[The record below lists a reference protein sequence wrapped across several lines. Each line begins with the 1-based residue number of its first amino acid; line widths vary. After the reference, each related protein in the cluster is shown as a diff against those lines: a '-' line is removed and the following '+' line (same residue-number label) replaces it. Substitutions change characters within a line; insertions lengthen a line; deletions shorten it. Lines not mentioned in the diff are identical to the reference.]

1 MKRLLF
7 FSFLFLASFSMVIA
21 GNVISVVGIEVE
33 NGLTEATVGIN
44 LDNPTDIVGG
54 VQFDLFNLPYNLEV
68 DTIVITGRTP
78 DFEVSW
84 NVMSD
89 GAVRVLLYDTGNE
102 NISGTT
108 GEILQVTY
116 DVTGQNNAANMIDM
130 ADVIIGDSVGNPLFI
145 SEIIPGYI
153 RVGLVPTLS
162 FGSGSGDAGGSG
174 YLVEVN
180 MENNGAVGGVQ
191 MDIVCDPSV
200 LNVDSIAT
208 TTRTDGFDVDFSQI
222 GDAVRVLLYH
232 TGGVDI
238 AVGDGPILEV
248 YVSVDP
254 FAVSQDVNIG
264 AINIE
269 VGDPDGNHVDHIVNW
284 NIFSILHGY
293 LFPPE
298 NLIATSGLDSQ
309 VPLIWEEPSSGET
322 GEEQIYEGFEG
333 VEYPPG
339 WLMINNDGGYN
350 SQFEADTDWMFY
362 DVVPHSGIQSI
373 VSIYNSD
380 ASPNDDWLI
389 TPMIKPGSTSEF
401 RFWASPQDPGYSQEI
416 FDVRISTES
425 QDINTFGASVFHYEF
440 PSGGGGTENDWIEFV
455 VDLSDYA
462 GDEIYVV
469 IQCVSV
475 DQFILKI
482 DDILITELLEG
493 PDIFMTTNLRSNP
506 SVLLGTKRSDSGYAV
521 DPSLVNSAPFYK
533 LAEKSTLIGYALY
546 RSEASPVIVEAGN
559 RIGYTGES
567 VLTFVDTTAQNSASY
582 YYVVTADYLSEG
594 ESGPSNEAE
603 ATPVEWVDLFAGS
616 SEGYA
621 GDTVGVDVSLT
632 NEETIVGGFEFLI
645 IDVPGIV
652 DGIEVIPSPRLTGSG
667 WSVQGQEQ
675 ADGSYKVIGFDMNG
689 VGIAPGTGPIV
700 TISYSIYNVMEPCNV
715 VLHLTGVVISD
726 IVGNMLP
733 TTPQNGNINVLVET
747 QYLVIFDGQANQGD
761 TGDVAIGLVN
771 TKPVGGF
778 EFIIR
783 DIPDYLTGIGVVVS
797 PRLTDIA
804 GGAWSA
810 SGSEQADGSYKVLG
824 FDMNGTSISPGE
836 GPIVIISYEV
846 DASAPIGV
854 IDLALEGV
862 VLSDPLGNQQYSEVV
877 SGHFGI
883 GQPDVYY
890 YLANDTATVGSAG
903 KMVVTMNNS
912 ATVSGFQFVIMDSA
926 DIFVGTG
933 VTSSLSGWT
942 MSGSELESGG
952 YRVVGFSMSGATI
965 PAGSVTTFEVALT
978 VDTAAVPGDYP
989 VIMPEAIAS
998 DPDGVNMWAVG
1009 FPAIFTVLEIDFP
1022 PTPFSLLEPVDGT
1035 TWTYNY
1041 DFLTG
1046 DEIEVFKWES
1056 SEDPNGMPVVY
1067 GVIFGVDGYGEIE
1080 GGIPS
1085 DSDGADA
1092 TLTIPVKTVLDEL
1105 ASIGVSYPLSGT
1117 GYWYVL
1123 ATDSTNVSASNDTF
1137 NLSISIEVGIISE
1150 LAIPDKYE
1158 LRQNFPNPFNPET
1171 SIIYGLPKESNV
1183 RIDVYNLLGQAVVTL
1198 VNEKQKPGYH
1208 SIQWN
1213 GCDDFGTIM
1222 KSGVYIYCITSG
1234 GFTETKKMILLK

>member
-7 FSFLFLASFSMVIA
+7 LCFFSIVSFSIVIA
-21 GNVISVVGIEVE
+21 GNTISVVGIEVE
-33 NGLTEATVGIN
+33 NGSTEATVGIN

-54 VQFDLFNLPYNLEV
+54 VQFDLFNSPYNLEV
-68 DTIVITGRTP
+68 DTIVVTTRTLN
-78 DFEVSW
+78 FELSW
-84 NVMSD
+84 NVLAD
-89 GAVRVLLYDTGNE
+89 GAVRVLLYDTENE

-116 DVTGQNNAANMIDM
+116 DVTGQSNAANKIGM
-130 ADVIIGDSVGNPLFI
+130 AEVVIGDSVGNPLFV

-153 RVGLVPTLS
+153 SVGLVPTLS
-162 FGSGSGDAGGSG
+162 FGSGSGDAGEGG
-174 YLVEVN
+174 YLVEIN
-180 MENNGAVGGVQ
+180 MKNNGAVGGVQ
-191 MDIVCDPSV
+191 MDIVCDPHV
-200 LNVDSIAT
+200 LYVDSIFT
-208 TTRTDGFDVDFSQI
+208 TTRTDGFDVDFSQV

-238 AVGDGPILEV
+238 AAGDGPILDV

-269 VGDPDGNHVDHIVNW
+269 VGDSDGNHVDHIVNW
-284 NIFSILHGY
+284 NIFSIIHGY

-298 NLIATSGLDSQ
+298 NLMATSGLDSK
-309 VPLIWEEPSSGET
+309 VPLTWEEPSSGAT

-339 WLMINNDGGYN
+339 WSMVDNDGGYN
-350 SQFEADTDWMFY
+350 SQFEVNTNWMFY

-373 VSIYNSD
+373 VSLYNSD

-401 RFWASPQDPGYSQEI
+401 RFWASPQDPDYSQEI

-425 QDINTFGASVFHYEF
+425 QDINTFGAPVLHYEF
-440 PSGGGGTENDWIEFV
+440 SAGAGGTETDWVEFV
-455 VDLSDYA
+455 VDLSEYS
-462 GDEIYVV
+462 GDEIYVA

-493 PDIFMTTNLRSNP
+493 PDIYMTTNLRSNP

-533 LAEKSTLIGYALY
+533 LVEKSTLIGYALY
-546 RSEASPVIVEAGN
+546 RSETSPVIVEAGN

-567 VLTFVDTTAQNSASY
+567 VLTFVDTTAQNSTTY
-582 YYVVTADYLSEG
+582 YYVVTADYLNEG

-603 ATPVEWVDLFAGS
+603 ATPVEWVDLFTGS
-616 SEGYA
+616 AEGYA
-621 GDTVGVDVSLT
+621 GDTVGVDVALT
-632 NEETIVGGFEFLI
+632 NEETTVGGFEFS
-645 IDVPGIV
+645 IV
-652 DGIEVIPSPRLTGSG
+652 DIPDILDGIEVIPTPRLTGGG

-689 VGIAPGTGPIV
+689 VGITPGIGPIA
-700 TISYSIYNVMEPCNV
+700 TISYYIHNVMEPCDV
-715 VLHLTGVVISD
+715 VLNLTGVVISD
-726 IVGNMLP
+726 LVGNMLP
-733 TTPQNGNINVLVET
+733 ITPHDGNINVLVET
-747 QYLVIFDGQANQGD
+747 QYLTIFDGQANPGD

-783 DIPDYLTGIGVVVS
+783 DIPDYLTGIGVVES

-804 GGAWSA
+804 GGAWSV
-810 SGSEQADGSYKVLG
+810 SGSEQADGSYKVVG
-824 FDMNGTSISPGE
+824 FDINGTSISPGE
-836 GPIVIISYEV
+836 GPIAIISYKV
-846 DASAPIGV
+846 DASAPTGV
-854 IDLALEGV
+854 IDLILEGV
-862 VLSDPLGNQQYSEVV
+862 VLSDPLGNQQYSEVL

-890 YLANDTATVGSAG
+890 YLANDTATVGCAG

-926 DIFVGTG
+926 DVFVGTG
-933 VTSSLSGWT
+933 VTSSLTGWT
-942 MSGSELESGG
+942 ISGNELESGG
-952 YRVVGFSMSGATI
+952 YRVVGFSMSGDTI
-965 PAGSVTTFEVALT
+965 PSGSVTTFEVALT
-978 VDTAAVPGDYP
+978 VDTTAVPGDYP

-998 DPDGVNMWAVG
+998 DPYGVNMWAVG
-1009 FPAIFTVLEIDFP
+1009 FPAIFTVLEINFP

-1046 DEIEVFKWES
+1046 TEMAEFRWEG
-1056 SEDPNGMPVVY
+1056 SEDPNGTPVIY
-1067 GVIFGVDGYGEIE
+1067 SVIFGADGYGEITE
-1080 GGIPS
+1080 GILS
-1085 DSDGADA
+1085 DSDGADT

-1105 ASIGVSYPLSGT
+1105 ASVGVSYPLTGT
-1117 GYWYVL
+1117 AYWYVV
-1123 ATDSTNVSASNDTF
+1123 ANSDINVTASNDTF
-1137 NLSISIEVGIISE
+1137 NLNISIETGIISE

-1171 SIIYGLPKESNV
+1171 SIIYGLPKESDV
-1183 RIDVYNLLGQAVVTL
+1183 RIDVYNLLGQSVLTL
-1198 VNEKQKPGYH
+1198 VNERQESGYH
-1208 SIQWN
+1208 SVQWN
-1213 GCDDFGTIM
+1213 GCDKFGTIM
-1222 KSGVYIYCITSG
+1222 KSGVYIYRITSD
-1234 GFTETKKMILLK
+1234 GFTQTKKMILLK

>member
-7 FSFLFLASFSMVIA
+7 LCFLFLVSFSVAIA
-21 GNVISVVGIEVE
+21 GNTLSVIGDEVV
-33 NGLTEATVGIN
+33 NGSTEATVGIN
-44 LDNPTDIVGG
+44 LENPTDVVGG
-54 VQFDLFNLPYNLEV
+54 VQFDLFNSPYNLEV
-68 DTIVITGRTP
+68 DTIIVTDRTLN
-78 DFEVSW
+78 FELSW
-84 NVMSD
+84 NILAEGV
-89 GAVRVLLYDTGNE
+89 VRVLLYDTENE
-102 NISGTT
+102 NISGIT
-108 GEILQVTY
+108 GEILLVTY
-116 DVTGQNNAANMIDM
+116 DVTGQSNAANMIGM
-130 ADVIIGDSVGNPLFI
+130 AEVVISDPVGNPLFI
-145 SEIIPGYI
+145 SEVIPGYI
-153 RVGLVPTLS
+153 SVGLVPILS
-162 FGSGSGDAGGSG
+162 FGSGSGNAGEGD
-174 YLVEVN
+174 YLVEIN
-180 MENNGAVGGVQ
+180 MKNSDAVGGIQ
-191 MDIVCDPSV
+191 MDLVCDPHV
-200 LNVDSIAT
+200 LYVDSIFT
-208 TTRTDGFDVDFSQI
+208 TTRTDGFSVDFSMV
-222 GDAVRVLLYH
+222 GDVVRVLLYH

-238 AVGDGPILEV
+238 AAGDGPILQV
-248 YVSVDP
+248 FLSVDP

-284 NIFSILHGY
+284 NIFSIIHGY

-298 NLIATSGLDSQ
+298 NLVATSGLDSQ
-309 VPLIWEEPSSGET
+309 VPLIWEEPSSGAT

-339 WLMINNDGGYN
+339 WLMIDNDGGYN
-350 SQFEADTDWMFY
+350 SQFEVNTNWMFY

-373 VSIYNSD
+373 VSLYNSD

-401 RFWASPQDPGYSQEI
+401 RFWASPQDPNYSQEI
-416 FDVRISTES
+416 FDIKISTES
-425 QDINTFGASVFHYEF
+425 QDITTFSASVLHHEF
-440 PSGGGGTENDWIEFV
+440 PSGVGGTESDWIEFV

-462 GDEIYVV
+462 GDEIYVA

-493 PDIFMTTNLRSNP
+493 PDIFMTINLRSNP
-506 SVLLGTKRSDSGYAV
+506 SLLLGTKRSDSGYAV

-533 LAEKSTLIGYALY
+533 LVEKSTLIGYALY
-546 RSEASPVIVEAGN
+546 RSETSPVTVEGGN
-559 RIGYTGES
+559 RIGYTDES
-567 VLTFVDTTAQNSASY
+567 TLAFIDTTAQNSTTY
-582 YYVVTADYLSEG
+582 YYVVTADYLNEG

-603 ATPVEWVDLFAGS
+603 ATPVEWVDLYAGS
-616 SEGYA
+616 VEGYA
-621 GDTVGVDVSLT
+621 GDTIGVDVSLT
-632 NEETIVGGFEFLI
+632 NEETTVGGFEFLI
-645 IDVPGIV
+645 VDVPGIV
-652 DGIEVIPSPRLTGSG
+652 DGIEVIPSTRLTGSG

-675 ADGSYKVIGFDMNG
+675 ADGSYKVIGFDING

-700 TISYSIYNVMEPCNV
+700 TISYFIYNVMEPCNV

-726 IVGNMLP
+726 LVGNMLP
-733 TTPQNGNINVLVET
+733 TTPHDGNINVLVET
-747 QYLVIFDGQANQGD
+747 QYLVIFDGQANPGD
-761 TGDVAIGLVN
+761 TGDVAISLVN

-783 DIPDYLTGIGVVVS
+783 DIPDYLTATNVIAS
-797 PRLTDIA
+797 SRLTDIA
-804 GGAWSA
+804 GGAWSV
-810 SGSEQADGSYKVLG
+810 SGSEQPDGSYKVLG
-824 FDMNGTSISPGE
+824 FDINGTSIPPGE
-836 GPIVIISYEV
+836 GPITIISYEV

-854 IDLALEGV
+854 IDLILEGV

-883 GQPDVYY
+883 GQPDVFY
-890 YLANDTATVGSAG
+890 YLANDTATVGCVG

-926 DIFVGTG
+926 DIFIGTG
-933 VTSSLSGWT
+933 VISSLTGWT
-942 MSGSELESGG
+942 ISGNELESGG

-965 PAGSVTTFEVALT
+965 PASSVTTFEVALT
-978 VDTAAVPGDYP
+978 VDNAAVPGDYP

-1046 DEIEVFKWES
+1046 AEMEVFKWER

-1067 GVIFGVDGYGEIE
+1067 GVIFGVDGYGEIA

-1085 DSDGADA
+1085 DSDGADT
-1092 TLTIPVKTVLDEL
+1092 TLTIPVKIVLDEL

-1123 ATDSTNVSASNDTF
+1123 ATDGANVSASNDTF
-1137 NLSISIEVGIISE
+1137 DLNISIETGIISE
-1150 LAIPDKYE
+1150 LAIPEKYE

-1171 SIIYGLPKESNV
+1171 NIIYGLPRESNV
-1183 RIDVYNLLGQAVVTL
+1183 RIDVYNLLGQEVVTL
-1198 VNEKQKPGYH
+1198 VNEKQESGYH
-1208 SIQWN
+1208 LVQWN
-1213 GCDDFGTIM
+1213 GCDKSGTMM
-1222 KSGVYIYCITSG
+1222 KSGIYIYQITSD
-1234 GFTETKKMILLK
+1234 GFSETKKMILLK